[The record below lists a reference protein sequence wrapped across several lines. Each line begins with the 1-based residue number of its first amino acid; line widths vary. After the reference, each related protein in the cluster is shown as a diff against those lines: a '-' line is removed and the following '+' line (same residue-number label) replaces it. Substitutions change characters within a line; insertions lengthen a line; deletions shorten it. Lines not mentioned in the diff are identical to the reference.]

1 MSPTPPRPP
10 RQSLA
15 ALLRTPGPGTAS
27 APAADAVIDDAAA
40 QQVDA
45 ADPATD
51 WPPPSAAPAA
61 GPVLAAEDSAPA
73 FARRDHGN
81 LRPPRWQWA
90 LVAGLG
96 VLLAAQV
103 VLADR
108 ARLAAD
114 AGTRPLVETLCGL
127 LGCSL
132 PAWQE
137 AEAFSM
143 LDRSVLPLPGHPGV
157 LAVEASFR
165 NDARWGQALPLIEL
179 TLSTA
184 DGQVSGQ
191 RIFTPAEYLDGPA
204 PARLAPGQSVNA
216 RLLLAEPGNPA
227 EAFHF
232 RFR

>member
-1 MSPTPPRPP
+1 MSPSTPRPP

-15 ALLRTPGPGTAS
+15 ALLR
-27 APAADAVIDDAAA
+27 APAPSPSTATPEAAEAVPASVPAAA
-40 QQVDA
+40 MDEPA
-45 ADPATD
+45 PATE
-51 WPPPSAAPAA
+51 PLPAA
-61 GPVLAAEDSAPA
+61 AGSAVPLAESAPA
-73 FARRDHGN
+73 FVRKAAGTRS
-81 LRPPRWQWA
+81 LPRWQWA
-90 LVAGLG
+90 LLAVLAL
-96 VLLAAQV
+96 VLLLQV

-114 AGTRPLVETLCGL
+114 AGTRPLVESLCGL

-137 AEAFSM
+137 PDAFSM
-143 LDRSVLPLPGHPGV
+143 LQRSVLPHTGHPGV

-165 NDARWGQALPLIEL
+165 NDARWSQSLPLIEL

-191 RIFTPAEYLDGPA
+191 RIFTPAEYLGAAP
-204 PARLAPGQSVNA
+204 PARVAPGQSVQA
-216 RLLLAEPGNPA
+216 HLLLAEPPAPA

>member
-1 MSPTPPRPP
+1 MSPSTPRPP

-15 ALLRTPGPGTAS
+15 ALLHAPGAEPDVQAVAAPPDAALPQS
-27 APAADAVIDDAAA
+27 ATVAEPLPAAAV
-40 QQVDA
+40 
-45 ADPATD
+45 
-51 WPPPSAAPAA
+51 SAGALP
-61 GPVLAAEDSAPA
+61 DTAPA
-73 FARRDHGN
+73 FARRPTGARA
-81 LRPPRWQWA
+81 LPRWQWIVLA
-90 LVAGLG
+90 
-96 VLLAAQV
+96 LLALTLLLQV

-114 AGTRPLVETLCGL
+114 AGSRPLVESLCGL

-137 AEAFSM
+137 PDAFSM
-143 LDRSVLPLPGHPGV
+143 LERSVLPVPGHPGV
-157 LAVEASFR
+157 LSVEASFR
-165 NDARWGQALPLIEL
+165 NDARWSQSLPLIEL

-191 RIFTPAEYLDGPA
+191 RIFTPAEYLGSA
-204 PARLAPGQSVNA
+204 PPVRVAPGQSVQA
-216 RLLLAEPGNPA
+216 HLLLAEPPASA